1 MKNRKAAAY
10 LGITLFVLASGCGQ
24 AEEKKPVPAAEA
36 NVSEEEN
43 ETETVSD
50 ANWDGEDKPSEETDR
65 TEDTVQGEQKQE
77 TLIGSV
83 SSIGEDSLVISRSF
97 EEEEGVLAAPA
108 EGSPD
113 EVLVSVQVLA
123 HTQYE
128 IKTVKNSGINGDSD
142 VETKSG
148 SFSDLEA
155 DASVDLSGYYE
166 GEMFVAEKICI
177 YRFV

>member
-24 AEEKKPVPAAEA
+24 AEEKKLVPAAEA

-65 TEDTVQGEQKQE
+65 TEDTVQGGQKQE
-77 TLIGSV
+77 TLMGSV